1 MLLSRK
7 DLVSF
12 SIFPCWRRQQS
23 LFHVVAHAFY
33 RRSRELAIT
42 ISLVMVFLS
51 VISFLLDFT
60 LEIGTGICN

>member
-1 MLLSRK
+1 MVPPSSLFLKLDAFVKS
-7 DLVSF
+7 
-12 SIFPCWRRQQS
+12 RQQA